1 MDFFPVLKCVAANH
15 VWRDY
20 NTEQNVLQVLFLYY
34 FADILFFILNIWE
47 VKEMLT
53 KEDLQAIAGLL
64 VPIETRIGNLESRFD
79 KLESR
84 FDKLESRFDN
94 LESRFDNL
102 ESRFDSLETRVDNF
116 ESETKR
122 RFENL
127 EANLRSVDKHV
138 CELDASV
145 SELQRS
151 VKRTLASCGEH
162 YRLEASGCS
171 RESFQSFTKAG
182 RTTKE
187 MGNAGKTFYFT

>member
-1 MDFFPVLKCVAANH
+1 MQWIFL
-15 VWRDY
+15 WRDY
-20 NTEQNVLQVLFLYY
+20 NIEQNALKYCFYI
-34 FADILFFILNIWE
+34 ILRYTFFILNIRE

-79 KLESR
+79 RLENR
-84 FDKLESRFDN
+84 FDS
-94 LESRFDNL
+94 L
-102 ESRFDSLETRVDNF
+102 ESRFDSF
-116 ESETKR
+116 ESETKS

-151 VKRTLASCGEH
+151 V
-162 YRLEASGCS
+162 
-171 RESFQSFTKAG
+171 RELWLHVENTTDWKIQVVAEKSFQSFAKAG

-187 MGNAGKTFYFT
+187 MGDTGQTFIYVNKA

>member
-1 MDFFPVLKCVAANH
+1 
-15 VWRDY
+15 
-20 NTEQNVLQVLFLYY
+20 
-34 FADILFFILNIWE
+34 
-47 VKEMLT
+47 MLT

-79 KLESR
+79 NLESR
-84 FDKLESRFDN
+84 FDK

-138 CELDASV
+138 CELDAFYISFFLRVFLQPFLCMNGSV
-145 SELQRS
+145 NHIHSLCFIAVMS
-151 VKRTLASCGEH
+151 FSC
-162 YRLEASGCS
+162 L
-171 RESFQSFTKAG
+171 FT
-182 RTTKE
+182 
-187 MGNAGKTFYFT
+187 